1 MNMEVG
7 RILNREVFDLIN
19 EGSHSRRA
27 ATVFAC
33 SGNILPR
40 HPPSSL
46 SYKEIR

>member
-1 MNMEVG
+1 MEECWKDLEEG
-7 RILNREVFDLIN
+7 GFDLIN